1 MGIFAFLQ
9 SPNMKKF
16 FLLFF
21 LLPFISCNEGSTGS
35 EADKIIAKAIEKA
48 GGEKYDNAVIEFKFR
63 KNLYTSNRKNGRYE
77 LTRTITDSTNTT
89 FYDVLNNDRFAR
101 FHAEEQVPISDSLAG
116 VYSESVNAVHYFVQ
130 LPFGLNDD
138 AVIKELVG
146 QDTINKEVYYEIKV
160 TFKQEGGGVDHEDV
174 YMYWIDKDNYTV
186 DYLAYRFFVNDGG
199 IRFRKAVNPRTV
211 GGIRFVDYE
220 NYKTDE
226 LSTPL
231 EDLDDMFQKGR
242 LTKVSQ
248 IENEILNVEI
258 QK

>member
-1 MGIFAFLQ
+1 MKKYFLFLFLVSIFA
-9 SPNMKKF
+9 
-16 FLLFF
+16 
-21 LLPFISCNEGSTGS
+21 CNNEPSAS
-35 EADKIIAKAIEKA
+35 EADKIISAVIEKA
-48 GGEKYDNAVIEFKFR
+48 GGEKYKKAEIEFTFR
-63 KNLYTSNRKNGRYE
+63 NNKYTSTRNNGKYE
-77 LTRTITDSTNTT
+77 YTRTITDSTGTT
-89 FYDVLNNDRFAR
+89 YYDVLNNDGFTRY
-101 FHAEEQVPISDSLAG
+101 HKDKEVKLSDSLKG

-146 QDTINKEVYYEIKV
+146 QDTIDNKVYQEIKV
-160 TFKQEGGGVDHEDV
+160 TFEQEGGGVDHEDV
-174 YMYWIDKDNYTV
+174 YMYWVEKDDLTI

-199 IRFRKAVNPRTV
+199 IRFRKAVNPREV

-231 EDLDDMFQKGR
+231 EKLDDLFQKGQ

-248 IENEILNVEI
+248 IENEILKVEI

>member
-1 MGIFAFLQ
+1 
-9 SPNMKKF
+9 MKKII
-16 FLLFF
+16 FLLF
-21 LLPFISCNEGSTGS
+21 LVPLISCNDKSSDS
-35 EADKIIAKAIEKA
+35 EADKIIAKTIENA
-48 GGEKYDNAVIEFKFR
+48 GGERYENANIEFQFR
-63 KNLYTSNRKNGRYE
+63 ETFYTSTRNNGQFE
-77 LTRTITDSTNTT
+77 LTRTIIDSTNTT
-89 FYDVLNNDRFAR
+89 YYDVLTNEGFNRYHEDEKVA
-101 FHAEEQVPISDSLAG
+101 ISDSLAG

-130 LPFGLNDD
+130 LPFGLKDD

-146 QDTINKEVYYEIKV
+146 QDTINNKIYHEIKV
-160 TFKQEGGGVDHEDV
+160 TFKQEGGGADHEDI
-174 YMYWIDKDNYTV
+174 YMYWIEKDDLTI

-231 EDLDDMFQKGR
+231 EDLDEMFQKGE

-248 IENEILNVEI
+248 IENEIKKVEI
-258 QK
+258 KK

>member
-1 MGIFAFLQ
+1 MKNYFL
-9 SPNMKKF
+9 
-16 FLLFF
+16 LLFF
-21 LLPFISCNEGSTGS
+21 VTLLSCNNKPSGS
-35 EADKIIAKAIEKA
+35 EADKIISQAIETA
-48 GGEKYDNAVIEFKFR
+48 GGEKYKNAIIEFQFR
-63 KNLYTSNRKNGRYE
+63 ENTYTSKRNNGQFE
-77 LTRTITDSTNTT
+77 FTRTITDSTNTT
-89 FYDVLNNDRFAR
+89 YYDVLNNEGFTRYHEDEKIA
-101 FHAEEQVPISDSLAG
+101 ISDSLAG

-130 LPFGLNDD
+130 LPFGLNDA

-146 QDTINKEVYYEIKV
+146 HDTINNKVYYEIKV
-160 TFKQEGGGVDHEDV
+160 SFKQEGGGVDHEDI
-174 YMYWIDKDNYTV
+174 YMYWVEKDDLTI

-211 GGIRFVDYE
+211 NGIRFVDYE

-231 EDLDDMFQKGR
+231 EDLDEMFQKGE

-248 IENEILNVEI
+248 IENEILKVEI